1 MEIALWVWVVFV
13 LAVVA
18 MLLIDLFAFQR
29 QAHAVSR
36 REAAISTSVWIGL
49 GLGFTLVVWTWLGG
63 TAASEYLTAY
73 LVEKSLSID
82 NIFVFAIVF
91 EYFMVPDA
99 YRHRVLFWGIFGAL
113 VLRFAF
119 IIAGVALIE
128 LFEPTLAIF
137 GGLLMFTAYRMV
149 THSGVEI
156 APDQNPAIRAV
167 RRFIP
172 MTTQYDE
179 AKLFTRLDGRLLAT
193 PLFAVLV
200 MIESSDVIFAID
212 SVPAV
217 FGVTTEPF
225 LVFSSNAFAILGL
238 RALYFLLAD
247 SLKRFRF
254 LHYGLAGVL
263 AFVGA
268 KMVAGQFL
276 DIHVPIWASLSV
288 IVVVVTTSIV
298 ASLYARPQ
306 ALEAEVSHPP
316 LAGALAGIGS
326 RSEEPADVAG
336 EPAPESVEDNPDGSN
351 DART

>member
-1 MEIALWVWVVFV
+1 
-13 LAVVA
+13 
-18 MLLIDLFAFQR
+18 MLLVDLFAFQR
-29 QAHAVSR
+29 EAHAVSR
-36 REAAISTSVWIGL
+36 REAAVSTAIWIGL
-49 GLGFTLVVWTWLGG
+49 GLAFTLVVWAWLGG
-63 TAASEYLTAY
+63 SAASEYLTAY

-91 EYFMVPDA
+91 EYFVVPDA

-113 VLRFAF
+113 VLRFVF

-137 GGLLMFTAYRMV
+137 GGLLLFTAYRMI

-156 APDQNPAIRAV
+156 EPDQNPAIRAV

-172 MTTQYDE
+172 MTTEYDG

-193 PLFAVLV
+193 PLFAVLI
-200 MIESSDVIFAID
+200 MIESSDLIFAID

-247 SLKRFRF
+247 SLKRFRY
-254 LHYGLAGVL
+254 LNYGLAGVL
-263 AFVGA
+263 AFVGV
-268 KMVAGQFL
+268 KMIAGQL
-276 DIHVPIWASLSV
+276 VDLHVPILLSLAV
-288 IVVVVTTSIV
+288 IVVVVTASIV
-298 ASLYARPQ
+298 ASLYATP
-306 ALEAEVSHPP
+306 EAVTNEVSHSP

-326 RSEEPADVAG
+326 RSEDGPPSPEGDRSEEADY
-336 EPAPESVEDNPDGSN
+336 APDPDPG
-351 DART
+351 TG

>member
-1 MEIALWVWVVFV
+1 MNVDIVWWVWVLFGASVFV
-13 LAVVA
+13 

-29 QAHAVSR
+29 DAHAVSR
-36 REAAISTSVWIGL
+36 REAAISTTVWIGI
-49 GLGFTLVVWTWLGG
+49 GVGFTFVVWAWLGG
-63 TAASEYLTAY
+63 NAASEYITAY

-99 YRHRVLFWGIFGAL
+99 YRHRVLFWGIFTAL

-128 LFEPTLAIF
+128 VFEPTLAIF
-137 GGLLMFTAYRMV
+137 GGLLLFTAYRMI

-156 APDQNPAIRAV
+156 HPEQNPAIRAV

-172 MTTQYDE
+172 MSTEYDG
-179 AKLFTRLDGRLLAT
+179 AKLFTRIDGRLIAT
-193 PLFAVLV
+193 PLFAVLI

-225 LVFSSNAFAILGL
+225 IVFSSNAFAILGL

-247 SLKRFRF
+247 SLKRFRY
-254 LHYGLAGVL
+254 LNYGLAGVL
-263 AFVGA
+263 AFVGG
-268 KMVAGQFL
+268 KMIVDQVF
-276 DIHVPIWASLSV
+276 DIHVPIWLSLTV
-288 IVVVVTTSIV
+288 IVVVVSTSIV
-298 ASLYARPQ
+298 ASIYGRDEELSK
-306 ALEAEVSHPP
+306 EISHSP
-316 LAGALAGIGS
+316 LAGGLAGIGS
-326 RSEEPADVAG
+326 RSQETDKAET
-336 EPAPESVEDNPDGSN
+336 PE
-351 DART
+351 T

>member
-1 MEIALWVWVVFV
+1 MEIQWWVWVGFAITVIA
-13 LAVVA
+13 L
-18 MLLIDLFAFQR
+18 LLIDLFAFQR
-29 QAHAVSR
+29 EAHAVDR
-36 REAAISTSVWIGL
+36 KEAAISTAVWIGL
-49 GLGFTLVVWTWLGG
+49 GLAFTFVVWAWLGG

-113 VLRFAF
+113 VLRFVF

-128 LFEPTLAIF
+128 IFEPTLAIF
-137 GGLLMFTAYRMV
+137 GGLLLFTAYRMI

-156 APDQNPAIRAV
+156 HPEQNPAIRAV

-172 MTTQYDE
+172 MTTDYDG
-179 AKLFTRLDGRLLAT
+179 AKLFTRIDGRLLAT
-193 PLFAVLV
+193 PLFAVLI

-225 LVFSSNAFAILGL
+225 IVFTSNAFAILGL

-247 SLKRFRF
+247 SLKRFRY
-254 LHYGLAGVL
+254 LNYGLAGVL
-263 AFVGA
+263 AFVGG
-268 KMVAGQFL
+268 KMIVAQLFH
-276 DIHVPIWASLSV
+276 IHVPIWLSLGV
-288 IVVVVTTSIV
+288 IVVVVGASIV
-298 ASLYARPQ
+298 ASLYAAPQ
-306 ALEAEVSHPP
+306 DVDEEVSHSP
-316 LAGALAGIGS
+316 LAGGLAGFGM
-326 RSEEPADVAG
+326 RR
-336 EPAPESVEDNPDGSN
+336 PESAQPPKEAPQRVADD
-351 DART
+351 D

>member
-1 MEIALWVWVVFV
+1 VDIVWWVWVLFAAGVIV
-13 LAVVA
+13 L
-18 MLLIDLFAFQR
+18 LLVDLFAFQR
-29 QAHAVSR
+29 DAHAVSR
-36 REAAISTSVWIGL
+36 REAAISSTVWIGL
-49 GLGFTLVVWTWLGG
+49 GLAFTFVVWAWLGG

-113 VLRFAF
+113 VLRFLF

-137 GGLLMFTAYRMV
+137 GGLLLFTAYRMI

-156 APDQNPAIRAV
+156 EPENNPAIRAV

-172 MTTQYDE
+172 MTTEYHE
-179 AKLFTRLDGRLLAT
+179 AKLFTRIDGRLLAT
-193 PLFAVLV
+193 PLFAVLI
-200 MIESSDVIFAID
+200 MIESSDVIFAVD

-247 SLKRFRF
+247 SLKRFRY
-254 LHYGLAGVL
+254 LNYGLAGVL

-276 DIHVPIWASLSV
+276 DLHVPIWASLAV
-288 IVVVVTTSIV
+288 IVVVVSASIA
-298 ASLYARPQ
+298 ASLFAAP
-306 ALEAEVSHPP
+306 APLAEEVSHPP
-316 LAGALAGIGS
+316 LAGGLAGIGS
-326 RSEEPADVAG
+326 RREPEPAEAQQQ
-336 EPAPESVEDNPDGSN
+336 SPDDTSG
-351 DART
+351 DG

>member
-1 MEIALWVWVVFV
+1 MDIAWWIWAVFAA
-13 LAVVA
+13 AVVV

-29 QAHAVSR
+29 EAHEVSR
-36 REAAISTSVWIGL
+36 REAAISTTVWIGL
-49 GLGFTLVVWTWLGG
+49 GLAFTFVIWAWLGG

-113 VLRFAF
+113 VLRFVF
-119 IIAGVALIE
+119 IIAGVTLIE
-128 LFEPTLAIF
+128 VFEPTLAIF
-137 GGLLMFTAYRMV
+137 GGLLLFTAYRMI
-149 THSGVEI
+149 THSGVELH
-156 APDQNPAIRAV
+156 PEENPAIKAV

-172 MTTQYDE
+172 MTTEYDG
-179 AKLFTRLDGRLLAT
+179 AKLFTRIDGRLLAT
-193 PLFAVLV
+193 PLFAVLI

-217 FGVTTEPF
+217 FGVTTDPF

-247 SLKRFRF
+247 SLKRFRY
-254 LHYGLAGVL
+254 LNYGLAGVL
-263 AFVGA
+263 AFVGG
-268 KMVAGQFL
+268 KMIVDQLL

-288 IVVVVTTSIV
+288 IVIIVGASIV
-298 ASLYARPQ
+298 ASLYAAPEE
-306 ALEAEVSHPP
+306 LEAEVSHSP
-316 LAGALAGIGS
+316 LAGGLAGIGS
-326 RSEEPADVAG
+326 RPKEPERPETHSE
-336 EPAPESVEDNPDGSN
+336 
-351 DART
+351 

>member
-1 MEIALWVWVVFV
+1 MEIAAWIWIAFV
-13 LAVVA
+13 LGVA
-18 MLLIDLFAFQR
+18 GLLLIDLFAFQR
-29 QAHAVSR
+29 EAHTVSR
-36 REAAISTSVWIGL
+36 REAAVSTTVWIGL
-49 GLGFTLVVWTWLGG
+49 GLAFTFVVWAWLGG

-99 YRHRVLFWGIFGAL
+99 YRHRVLFGGVFGAL

-128 LFEPTLAIF
+128 VFEPTLAIF
-137 GGLLMFTAYRMV
+137 GALLIFTAYRMI

-156 APDQNPAIRAV
+156 HPENNPAVRAV
-167 RRFIP
+167 RRLIP
-172 MTTQYDE
+172 MTTEYDG
-179 AKLFTRLDGRLLAT
+179 AKLFTRVDGRRMAT
-193 PLFAVLV
+193 PLFAVLI
-200 MIESSDVIFAID
+200 MIESSDVIFAVD

-247 SLKRFRF
+247 SLKRFRY
-254 LHYGLAGVL
+254 LNYGLAGVL

-268 KMVAGQFL
+268 KMIAAQIL
-276 DIHVPIWASLSV
+276 HIHVPIWVSLAV
-288 IVVVVTTSIV
+288 IVVTVTASIV
-298 ASLYARPQ
+298 ASQYSSDEPLA
-306 ALEAEVSHPP
+306 EEVSHPP
-316 LAGALAGIGS
+316 LAGGLAGIGRRSSKAEPNAPSPS
-326 RSEEPADVAG
+326 RSSRDTTETD
-336 EPAPESVEDNPDGSN
+336 
-351 DART
+351 